1 MKKVL
6 FPLMVVLAI
15 ACTAG
20 IYYLLFDEQTT
31 KLFYINT
38 VVTCLAEVMLLA
50 NIPIWSGEK
59 LMTVKNAAVSVSINV
74 YAILL
79 FLWTTIYTL
88 AIYNQEEENFK
99 PLYIGLLC
107 ITLLFVILCGATLIG
122 GGVTEKHVK
131 ELETVVSGK
140 KVFVFSAQES
150 LMNIKDALHSDDSEW
165 KDETLR
171 ALRIIADKI
180 GAMPTEKLSKNAD
193 IASELKARM
202 KEIEEMCEDL
212 ATTENK
218 QEMQAKI
225 TRKTNQLKN
234 YLVTIKSIM

>member
-6 FPLMVVLAI
+6 FPLMVLLAV
-15 ACTAG
+15 ACTTG
-20 IYYLLFDEQTT
+20 IYYFLFDEQTT

-38 VVTCLAEVMLLA
+38 VVTCLTEVMLLA
-50 NIPIWSGEK
+50 NIPIWSGK
-59 LMTVKNAAVSVSINV
+59 RLMTVKNASISVSINV

-88 AIYNQEEENFK
+88 ATYNREEVNFK

-122 GGVTEKHVK
+122 GEVTEKHVK
-131 ELETVVSGK
+131 QLGTAVSSK
-140 KVFVFSAQES
+140 KVVVFSAQES
-150 LMNIKDALHSDDSEW
+150 LINIKDAVHSDDSEW
-165 KDETLR
+165 KDETLH

-180 GAMPTEKLSKNAD
+180 GAMPTEKLSIHSD
-193 IASELKARM
+193 IANELKERFQT
-202 KEIEEMCEDL
+202 IEEMCENL
-212 ATTENK
+212 ATLENK
-218 QEMQAKI
+218 QEIQAKI
-225 TRKTNQLKN
+225 TRRTNQLKN